1 MTRPSP
7 EVPAS
12 PDSQPPRPAVSRTGM
27 PSSDSGLPR
36 LDYEDARVRSEG
48 LDPGARTLL
57 CAALVLIGLV
67 LCGVGNRGKGR
78 YDLTALVGIGCVI
91 AGIFGHFSGRRPAAR
106 GVRRR
111 WAVQTALAVVLSLA
125 GAFLLAVTLQDSLY
139 EFRRGRWDP
148 PFVRALLVIGCGIL
162 WFMLAKLGS
171 RWDERRRAAAAAGV
185 SAGHG
190 GAPEDVAAAAALS
203 AEEAEAQRRRRRRV
217 WGLAAGIFA
226 VICAIPVVDV
236 VSGKLRLRRLSQAC
250 MTHTAPPEQ
259 VVFTEDPTEAR
270 QLLAGGGDDYH
281 RVTVSGPDF
290 SDWEPLDVAPSRA
303 QRYGGPLTD
312 LLGGWWL
319 GGFAFL
325 HARRGPDGDEQVVA
339 VIVTLKKQR
348 PEDEHRV
355 AEFEGFTVEPARW
368 PNPRRHEPRTGGPPL
383 ELALAASDRL
393 RVLAGQPDP
402 RDPSGFTIHYSLNG
416 QPGRIDGRLSS
427 GRVVSLVDAAP

>member
-1 MTRPSP
+1 
-7 EVPAS
+7 
-12 PDSQPPRPAVSRTGM
+12 M

-57 CAALVLIGLV
+57 CAAFVLIGLV

-78 YDLTALVGIGCVI
+78 YDVTALVGIGCVI
-91 AGIFGHFSGRRPAAR
+91 AGIFGHFAGRRPAAR
-106 GVRRR
+106 AIRRR
-111 WAVQTALAVVLSLA
+111 WAVQTALAVMLSLA
-125 GAFLLAVTLQDSLY
+125 GAFLLAVTLQDGLY
-139 EFRRGRWDP
+139 EFRRGRWHP
-148 PFVRALLVIGCGIL
+148 PFVRALLVIGSGVL

-171 RWDERRRAAAAAGV
+171 RWDERRSAAAAVGV
-185 SAGHG
+185 RGFHG
-190 GAPEDVAAAAALS
+190 GARADNAAPLS
-203 AEEAEAQRRRRRRV
+203 AVEAEAQRCRRRRIL
-217 WGLAAGIFA
+217 GLGVGIFA
-226 VICAIPVVDV
+226 VVCALPVVDF

-250 MTHTAPPEQ
+250 MAYTAAPEQ

-281 RVTVSGPDF
+281 RVMVFGPDF

-312 LLGGWWL
+312 LFGGWWL

-325 HARRGPDGDEQVVA
+325 HARRAPDGDEHVVA

-383 ELALAASDRL
+383 ELPLAASDRL

-402 RDPSGFTIHYSLNG
+402 RDPSSFTIYYEING
-416 QPGRIDGRLSS
+416 RSGRIDGRLSS
-427 GRVVSLVDAAP
+427 GRVVSLVQAAP